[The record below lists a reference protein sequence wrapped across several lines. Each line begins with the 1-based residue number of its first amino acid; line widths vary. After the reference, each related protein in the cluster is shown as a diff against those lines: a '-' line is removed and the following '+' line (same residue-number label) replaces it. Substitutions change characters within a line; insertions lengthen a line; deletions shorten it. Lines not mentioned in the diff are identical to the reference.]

1 MFVCRICVDKE
12 TIFKSVEIWIDLY
25 PDSVALRHSEFQ
37 KRRQTWTE
45 VLVPAVSFVTL
56 GKPCNFAKPPP
67 PISNMQ

>member
-25 PDSVALRHSEFQ
+25 PDSVALRDSEIQ

-56 GKPCNFAKPPP
+56 GKPCNFAKPQP
-67 PISNMQ
+67 PISNRQ